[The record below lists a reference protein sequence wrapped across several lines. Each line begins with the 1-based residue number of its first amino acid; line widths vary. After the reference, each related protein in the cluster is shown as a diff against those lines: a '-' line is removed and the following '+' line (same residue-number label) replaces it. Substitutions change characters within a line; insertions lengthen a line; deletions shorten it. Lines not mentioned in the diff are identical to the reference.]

1 MRGGKMNTSHRARWW
16 RTGLLVAGLCSGRA
30 AENATTPQKQES
42 QGDELLMAPRPAREK
57 DKNTPESVEAEVLAS
72 LPQPAPSILPPN
84 MNQVDL
90 PCVLRLAGIN
100 NPEILIARQRVL

>member
-1 MRGGKMNTSHRARWW
+1 MNTSHRARWW
-16 RTGLLVAGLCSGRA
+16 RAGLLVVGLCGGLA
-30 AENATTPQKQES
+30 AENATTPPKS
-42 QGDELLMAPRPAREK
+42 DLPGDELLKQPRKAEGK
-57 DKNTPESVEAEVLAS
+57 DKKISSKSIEAEVLAG